1 MNFFKNLL
9 HFRVFYLSLGVMV
22 ALNDKSE
29 KMAERKVPIPVI
41 AGKITKAKRK
51 AGVYV
56 LYELERVYDAKKSY
70 NVPKRVTIGKVCPGD
85 DKMMVPNENY
95 QKYFPTAAIPEEH
108 AEVDRSCCLK
118 IGPHL
123 VFDKILEEYRLK
135 PMLSKHFGENTGL
148 LLDLVSYLI
157 VNEDNAGQYY
167 PDFAFSHP
175 LFTKNQKIKSDSTV
189 SRFFS
194 SVTKDQ
200 IFGFLDDWNAQRDHR
215 NRIYVSYDSTNKN
228 LQAGDIDYAEF
239 GNAKVDKGVPVINV
253 AVAFD
258 KTNREPLFYE
268 EYPGS
273 INDVRQL
280 RFLIDKIKAY
290 GYKDL
295 GLILDRGY
303 FSRDNIEY
311 LDACGYSFIMM
322 VKGCKALV
330 DTVIEEKRHTFES
343 TRKAK
348 IGPTGVYGVTVEK
361 HLFSGDK
368 HKRYFHLYFSPSKM
382 AAERDRVEKK
392 IAGMAATLK
401 SLEGQKVELPKE
413 YLNYFHCHFMKGK
426 TKDEAKTFLYA
437 EEKESVVR
445 RELDLCGYFAI
456 ITSETMSAEQAYILY
471 KGRDASEKLFGADK
485 TILGSRSMRGQSN
498 EAVSA
503 KFFIEFIAL
512 IIRNRFY
519 ILLKEEMLRTEKRKI
534 FLTVPAALKELE
546 KIELVRRQSGLYGL
560 DHAVTRT
567 QKIILSCFGM
577 NEDDVRRGAASIAAS
592 LAAAAANQKDN
603 NEPEEEDDAEN
614 EICDVD

>member
-1 MNFFKNLL
+1 
-9 HFRVFYLSLGVMV
+9 MV

-29 KMAERKVPIPVI
+29 KMAERKVTIPVI

-123 VFDKILEEYRLK
+123 VFDKILEEYGLK

-228 LQAGDIDYAEF
+228 LQAGGIDYAEF

-273 INDVRQL
+273 INDVSQL

-437 EEKESVVR
+437 EEKESVVQ

-485 TILGSRSMRGQSN
+485 TFLGSRSMRVQSN

-519 ILLKEEMLRTEKRKI
+519 ILLKEEMLRTEKRKN

-603 NEPEEEDDAEN
+603 NEPEEDDDAEN

>member
-1 MNFFKNLL
+1 
-9 HFRVFYLSLGVMV
+9 
-22 ALNDKSE
+22 
-29 KMAERKVPIPVI
+29 MAERKVPIPVI

-239 GNAKVDKGVPVINV
+239 GNAKVDKG
-253 AVAFD
+253 
-258 KTNREPLFYE
+258 
-268 EYPGS
+268 
-273 INDVRQL
+273 
-280 RFLIDKIKAY
+280 
-290 GYKDL
+290 
-295 GLILDRGY
+295 
-303 FSRDNIEY
+303 
-311 LDACGYSFIMM
+311 
-322 VKGCKALV
+322 
-330 DTVIEEKRHTFES
+330 
-343 TRKAK
+343 
-348 IGPTGVYGVTVEK
+348 
-361 HLFSGDK
+361 
-368 HKRYFHLYFSPSKM
+368 
-382 AAERDRVEKK
+382 
-392 IAGMAATLK
+392 
-401 SLEGQKVELPKE
+401 
-413 YLNYFHCHFMKGK
+413 
-426 TKDEAKTFLYA
+426 
-437 EEKESVVR
+437 
-445 RELDLCGYFAI
+445 
-456 ITSETMSAEQAYILY
+456 
-471 KGRDASEKLFGADK
+471 
-485 TILGSRSMRGQSN
+485 
-498 EAVSA
+498 
-503 KFFIEFIAL
+503 
-512 IIRNRFY
+512 
-519 ILLKEEMLRTEKRKI
+519 
-534 FLTVPAALKELE
+534 
-546 KIELVRRQSGLYGL
+546 
-560 DHAVTRT
+560 
-567 QKIILSCFGM
+567 
-577 NEDDVRRGAASIAAS
+577 
-592 LAAAAANQKDN
+592 
-603 NEPEEEDDAEN
+603 EN
-614 EICDVD
+614 S